1 MASNLGLVA
10 VTGSTGALG
19 GRVAARLADT
29 GATQRLIVR
38 DPARAPVLAGAE
50 VATAAGYHD
59 RDQIAAALRG
69 AHTLFL
75 VSASPTRAD
84 EHLTAVDAAVDAGVR
99 RIVYTSFIGASP
111 DAVFTLARD
120 HYATE
125 EHIRQTG
132 LAYTFLRDS
141 IYMDFVPSFASPEGV
156 IAGPAGEGKCA
167 WVARDDIADVA
178 VAVLTQEGHDGQTYD
193 LTGPESRTLEWA
205 AEILSDHLGREITYE
220 DESIDEAWESRAHH
234 GASDWEVE
242 GRISSYVAVAEGELD
257 VLTDAVPA
265 LTGHE
270 AMSLPEFLE
279 ANPESI
285 AHLE

>member
-1 MASNLGLVA
+1 
-10 VTGSTGALG
+10 
-19 GRVAARLADT
+19 
-29 GATQRLIVR
+29 
-38 DPARAPVLAGAE
+38 
-50 VATAAGYHD
+50 
-59 RDQIAAALRG
+59 
-69 AHTLFL
+69 
-75 VSASPTRAD
+75 
-84 EHLTAVDAAVDAGVR
+84 VDAAVDAGIQ

-132 LAYTFLRDS
+132 LAHTFLRDS
-141 IYMDFVPSFASPEGV
+141 MYMDFLPFFASPEGV

-178 VAVLTQEGHDGQTYD
+178 VAVLTQEGHDGRTYE

-234 GASDWEVE
+234 GAPDWEVE
-242 GRISSYVAVAEGELD
+242 GWISSYVAVAEGELD
-257 VLTDAVPA
+257 VVTDAVPA

-279 ANPESI
+279 ANPESVT
-285 AHLE
+285 HLE